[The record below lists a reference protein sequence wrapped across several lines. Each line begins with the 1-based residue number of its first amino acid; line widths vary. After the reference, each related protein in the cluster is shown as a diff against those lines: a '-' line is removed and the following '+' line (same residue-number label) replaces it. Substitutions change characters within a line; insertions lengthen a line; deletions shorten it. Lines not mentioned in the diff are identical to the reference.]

1 VEGAARRRDRGIGA
15 ARPASAR
22 EILAEAARL
31 ADRGESFALA
41 TVVRR
46 TPPSSA
52 RPGARALI
60 TRDGRMRGWLGGS
73 CLDPVVR
80 REAAEALRE
89 GEPRLVVFAPDPAAE
104 ERPGTR
110 VHPMTCHSG
119 GTVEIHVDPVR
130 PEPTLELYGDSPV
143 VRALAEMA
151 PAAGFRVRVTE
162 AAPADEA
169 AGSSDGSG
177 HGAGD
182 AATAGGA
189 GAGDGADR
197 WAVVATMGEWDDDAV
212 RRALD
217 RGAAYVGL
225 VASPRRA
232 AELRG
237 RLGLEDEDRLVSPA
251 GLDLGAREPG
261 EIAVTVLAEVIQRR
275 RAGQATAER
284 GTPDPAASAAA
295 DVPGATAL
303 DPVCG
308 MEVEV
313 EGARHRASHG
323 GEEFLFC
330 CAGCRQTFLRDPEAV
345 LSSSA

>member
-1 VEGAARRRDRGIGA
+1 MEGAARRRDRGVGSG
-15 ARPASAR
+15 RPASAR

-31 ADRGESFALA
+31 AGRGEPFALA

-60 TRDGRMRGWLGGS
+60 TADGRMRGWLGGS

-80 REAAEALRE
+80 REAAGALAE
-89 GEPRLVVFAPDPAAE
+89 GKPRLVVFAPDPGSE

-162 AAPADEA
+162 EPGDGGDDDPA
-169 AGSSDGSG
+169 AGA
-177 HGAGD
+177 AG
-182 AATAGGA
+182 
-189 GAGDGADR
+189 DR

-212 RRALD
+212 RRAVE

-261 EIAVTVLAEVIQRR
+261 EIAVTVLAEVIGRR
-275 RAGQATAER
+275 RVGETAEER
-284 GTPDPAASAAA
+284 GTSGPAASTPA
-295 DVPGATAL
+295 DGSGATAL

-313 EGARHRASHG
+313 AGARHRASHG
-323 GEEFLFC
+323 DEEFVFC
-330 CAGCRQTFLRDPEAV
+330 CAGCREAFLRDPEGV